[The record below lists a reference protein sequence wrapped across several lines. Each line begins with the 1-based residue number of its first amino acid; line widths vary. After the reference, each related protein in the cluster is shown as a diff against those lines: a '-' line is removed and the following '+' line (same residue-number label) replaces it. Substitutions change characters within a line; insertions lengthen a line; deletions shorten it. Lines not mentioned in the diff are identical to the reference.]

1 MAHPFAEHRQN
12 KVEKSRVG
20 HITRGYANG
29 GAVHSDEKQDRKLF
43 GKMIREHDREP
54 EGKKGKRRADRVT
67 RAKGGRVKKGA
78 THVNVIVNGGGD
90 KQPVP
95 VPVPAPAMAGPPPG
109 PPMPPVAGLGGPPPG
124 MPPMPPRAR
133 GGKVNRRADG
143 GVVDDQ
149 TAQSFADRVR
159 AGDTRALTG
168 FGRGSQAAQSVAKIQ
183 DNLARGQTPRARGG
197 SVKSG
202 PAYEEGK
209 RLGTHVQHSD
219 GKGTTNTPANLDRGR
234 PITFK
239 SGGKVKSFYARGG
252 KVEADGKP
260 GKQMGPDLKGGVVS
274 GEARLEQ
281 AGRAKRNYANP
292 IKEAEG
298 K

>member
-1 MAHPFAEHRQN
+1 MAHPHAEHRQH
-12 KVEKSRVG
+12 KVEKSRVS
-20 HITRGYANG
+20 HITRGYASG

-43 GKMIREHDREP
+43 GKMIREHDGEP

-78 THVNVIVNGGGD
+78 THVNVIVNGGD
-90 KQPVP
+90 KQPVPVP
-95 VPVPAPAMAGPPPG
+95 VPVPAPAMAGPPPD

-124 MPPMPPRAR
+124 MPPMP
-133 GGKVNRRADG
+133 
-143 GVVDDQ
+143 
-149 TAQSFADRVR
+149 
-159 AGDTRALTG
+159 
-168 FGRGSQAAQSVAKIQ
+168 
-183 DNLARGQTPRARGG
+183 PRARGG

-219 GKGTTNTPANLDRGR
+219 GKGATNTPENLDRGR

-281 AGRAKRNYANP
+281 AGRAKRNYAKP
-292 IKEAEG
+292 IKEVDGAR
-298 K
+298 

>member
-20 HITRGYANG
+20 HITRGYASG
-29 GAVHSDEKQDRKLF
+29 GAVHGDEKQDRKLF

-54 EGKKGKRRADRVT
+54 EGKKGKRRADRIT

-90 KQPVP
+90 KQPMP

-124 MPPMPPRAR
+124 MPAMP
-133 GGKVNRRADG
+133 
-143 GVVDDQ
+143 
-149 TAQSFADRVR
+149 
-159 AGDTRALTG
+159 
-168 FGRGSQAAQSVAKIQ
+168 
-183 DNLARGQTPRARGG
+183 PRARGG

-202 PAYEEGK
+202 PAWEEGR
-209 RLGTHVQHSD
+209 RLGTQVQHSG
-219 GKGTTNTPANLDRGR
+219 GKGTTNTPENLDRGR

-252 KVEADGKP
+252 AVESDGKP
-260 GKQMGPDLKGGVVS
+260 GKQMGPKLPGGVAS
-274 GEARLEQ
+274 GETRIEQ
-281 AGRAKRNYANP
+281 AGRAKRSYAKP
-292 IKEAEG
+292 IKEVDGAR
-298 K
+298 